1 MALFA
6 IQPQGTARIGRTFG
20 PIMALWF
27 ATIALLGIWARH
39 PSVLAAID
47 PRYGLDYILFQRD

>member
-1 MALFA
+1 
-6 IQPQGTARIGRTFG
+6 
-20 PIMALWF
+20 MALWF

-47 PRYGLDYILFQRD
+47 PRYGLHDGQQHLVSLWLGTRVLPRFQRLSLIA